1 MIPLSGGYPAVIGPT
16 TGELLSN
23 QGAHVGDGAGK
34 LPPGHGMVALGAWH
48 SGEQGPGSQHLGL
61 ISSLLPINCMT
72 LGKMLHPRN
81 CFRSSITGLLMVLG
95 VVGKTECDVF
105 TAMSPVPCTQE
116 AFP

>member
-48 SGEQGPGSQHLGL
+48 SGE
-61 ISSLLPINCMT
+61 
-72 LGKMLHPRN
+72 
-81 CFRSSITGLLMVLG
+81 
-95 VVGKTECDVF
+95 
-105 TAMSPVPCTQE
+105 
-116 AFP
+116 